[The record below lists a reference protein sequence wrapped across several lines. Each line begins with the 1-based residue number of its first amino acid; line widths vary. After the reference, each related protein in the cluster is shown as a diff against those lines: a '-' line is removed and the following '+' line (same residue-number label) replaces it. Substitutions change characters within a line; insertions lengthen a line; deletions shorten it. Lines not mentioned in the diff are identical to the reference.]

1 MHVDKAVQR
10 RKKRW
15 ERFLSVN
22 RWKFL
27 YVIFIGERFSHL
39 TVQTHIHTST
49 TVDVIICRE
58 QRGKKPRKKKKTT
71 HNIVGSY
78 SEKKKKIQQNPID
91 KTKVR
96 K

>member
-58 QRGKKPRKKKKTT
+58 QRGKKPRKKKKQHTT
-71 HNIVGSY
+71 LSARIV
-78 SEKKKKIQQNPID
+78 KKKKKFNRILS
-91 KTKVR
+91 TKR